1 MRRRVFVRRTAG
13 AVVAVGI
20 AYPRQRLF
28 KEDASY
34 ARWDESDSAHVEA
47 AIGYHDG
54 PVYVALG
61 EGYKPVS
68 EWLRVEASE
77 MSTVF
82 VAYTGPMATM
92 LLIGLTEGVPCA
104 SVPIGALY
112 SNGGDVTVNWS
123 GPKLSFSY
131 A

>member
-1 MRRRVFVRRTAG
+1 MRRRAFVRRTAG

-28 KEDASY
+28 KED
-34 ARWDESDSAHVEA
+34 DSVH
-47 AIGYHDG
+47 IGYHDG

-68 EWLRVEASE
+68 EWLRVGASE

-123 GPKLSFSY
+123 GPKLSFSNV
-131 A
+131 